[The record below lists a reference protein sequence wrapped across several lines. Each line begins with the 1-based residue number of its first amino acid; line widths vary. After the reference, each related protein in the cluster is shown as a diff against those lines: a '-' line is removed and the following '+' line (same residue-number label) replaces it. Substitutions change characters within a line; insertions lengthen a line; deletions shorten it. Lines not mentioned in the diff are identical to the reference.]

1 MKRLLVLFPL
11 LLITTGCWSNESS
24 WQDLGMVENQDAAH
38 ASSTPPADRP
48 ALSSLQQ
55 YRRLTLDEDGLRAA
69 LKQTTPDA
77 GKADGQPA
85 TPNIPLPLPDGS
97 FASVTATPTE
107 TLAPEIAA
115 QHPEIQTWKVFG
127 TDGKVISGVIDF
139 NANGF
144 HAMLDLPNGDTV
156 FIDPQEV
163 DDQREYA
170 SFSKQSNPVAFQNPG
185 GEF

>member
-1 MKRLLVLFPL
+1 MKRLLALFPL

-38 ASSTPPADRP
+38 ESSTPPADRP

-55 YRRLTLDEDGLRAA
+55 YRRMTLDEDGLRAV
-69 LKQTTPDA
+69 LKPTTSGS
-77 GKADGQPA
+77 GKADA
-85 TPNIPLPLPDGS
+85 PNIHLPLPNGS
-97 FASVTATPTE
+97 FASVTATLTE

-127 TDGKVISGVIDF
+127 ADGKVISGVIDF
-139 NANGF
+139 NSQGF

-163 DDQREYA
+163 DGNREYA